1 VSHPFN
7 PRLGPIVIEAEVT
20 GPKRSLT
27 LPLILDTG
35 ATTSLLKDSVL
46 TALGFDLASVT
57 HHVQMTTGSH
67 VTSVPRVVLTRMTA
81 LGQTRIGLPVLA
93 HALPAGVSVSG
104 LLGLDFLRDQILTI
118 DFRSGLITLTA

>member
-7 PRLGPIVIEAEVT
+7 PRQGPIIIEAEVT
-20 GPKRSLT
+20 GPKRSLA

-57 HHVQMTTGSH
+57 QHVQMTTGSH
-67 VTSVPRVVLTRMTA
+67 VTSVPRVILTRMTA
-81 LGQTRIGLPVLA
+81 LGRTRIGMPVLA
-93 HALPAGVSVSG
+93 HTLPTRVSVSG
-104 LLGLDFLRDQILTI
+104 LLGLDFLRDQLLTI
-118 DFRSGLITLTA
+118 DFRTGQITLA